1 MKKPTKKVLKPKTKT
16 KPSLKKKKT
25 IVAVKKPAAKKV
37 ASKIQKKSI
46 KQVRPVIKKAKKVE
60 KVSKQKKIVKP
71 AKAVKKIEKKIEKK
85 KAKKEIK
92 KITPVKTE
100 KVKTEKA
107 KMKEKKALLDKQRK
121 QRREKPSVSVID
133 NEKLEFLLKKGKLRG
148 FITFSEI
155 LSYFPNIE
163 ENIGEFEDLL
173 GKLDQMSI
181 DLRESKGYLDADV
194 EPKRKGRKRASTGKI
209 DSVQSYLREIGK
221 IPAITAREEK
231 ELAKRIEVGDQDAKR
246 KLAEANLRLVVSIAK
261 KYIGRSPNLTLL
273 DLIQEGNLG
282 LFRAVEKFDWRKGYK
297 FSTYATWW
305 IRQTI
310 TRALADQARTI
321 RIPVHMIE
329 TLTKYTQAKR
339 RLLQDLDREPL
350 AEEVA
355 AEMGIEVEKVRHL
368 EKISQKAVSLE
379 TPVGE
384 DEKDSVLGEFIKDD
398 KIESPASQ
406 AGRKLLRE
414 HMDEI
419 FKDLT
424 EREQKI
430 LSMRFGLEDGVTHT
444 LEEVGQEFKVTRE
457 RIRQIE
463 AKAIEKI
470 RQHKNLKKLE
480 GY

>member
-1 MKKPTKKVLKPKTKT
+1 MKKPMKKVLNQKTKT
-16 KPSLKKKKT
+16 KSSVQKQKKKT
-25 IVAVKKPAAKKV
+25 IAVVKKPAAKKV
-37 ASKIQKKSI
+37 APKTQKRSV
-46 KQVRPVIKKAKKVE
+46 KQVRPVSKKAKKVVKISTPKKSGKKLPIKKVAIKKIK
-60 KVSKQKKIVKP
+60 KVSSFKKAAPKVERKKAVSVKQKK
-71 AKAVKKIEKKIEKK
+71 EK
-85 KAKKEIK
+85 
-92 KITPVKTE
+92 
-100 KVKTEKA
+100 
-107 KMKEKKALLDKQRK
+107 L
-121 QRREKPSVSVID
+121 VSVID
-133 NEKLEFLLKKGKLRG
+133 SEKLEALLKKGKLRG

-173 GKLDQMSI
+173 GQLEQMSI
-181 DLRESKGYLDADV
+181 ELRESKGYLDAEV
-194 EPKRKGRKRASTGKI
+194 EPKKKGRKKASSGKI

-231 ELAKRIEVGDQDAKR
+231 ELAKRIELGDLDAKR

-355 AEMGIEVEKVRHL
+355 AEMGIEVEKVRHF

-384 DEKDSVLGEFIKDD
+384 DEKDSVLGEFIKDE

-419 FKDLT
+419 FRDLT

>member
-1 MKKPTKKVLKPKTKT
+1 MKKTK
-16 KPSLKKKKT
+16 
-25 IVAVKKPAAKKV
+25 
-37 ASKIQKKSI
+37 
-46 KQVRPVIKKAKKVE
+46 
-60 KVSKQKKIVKP
+60 KKIVKKTKP
-71 AKAVKKIEKKIEKK
+71 TPKKVAKKVVK
-85 KAKKEIK
+85 KAKPAPK
-92 KITPVKTE
+92 KVTKKAAKVKPVKRKKKVINVITP
-100 KVKTEKA
+100 
-107 KMKEKKALLDKQRK
+107 
-121 QRREKPSVSVID
+121 
-133 NEKLEFLLKKGKLRG
+133 EKLDGLMKKGRTRG
-148 FITFSEI
+148 FVTFSEI
-155 LSYFPNIE
+155 LTYFPNIE
-163 ENIGEFEDLL
+163 ENMNELEDMFS
-173 GKLDQMSI
+173 KMEQASI
-181 DLRESKGYLDADV
+181 EIKESRGYLDV
-194 EPKRKGRKRASTGKI
+194 EEGAVKKKGRKRVSSGKI
-209 DSVQSYLREIGK
+209 DSIQSYLKEIGR
-221 IPAITAREEK
+221 IEPITAKDEK
-231 ELAKRIEVGDQDAKR
+231 DLAKRIEAGDEDAKR

-339 RLLQDLDREPL
+339 KLLQELDREPL

-384 DEKDSVLGEFIKDD
+384 DEKDSVLGEFIKDE

-406 AGRKLLRE
+406 AGRTLLRE
-414 HMDEI
+414 HLEEI
-419 FKDLT
+419 FKDLA

-430 LSMRFGLEDGVTHT
+430 LFMRFGLEDGVTHT
-444 LEEVGQEFKVTRE
+444 LEEVGQEFGVTRE

-470 RQHKNLKKLE
+470 RQHKDLKKLE

>member
-1 MKKPTKKVLKPKTKT
+1 MKKTKKEL
-16 KPSLKKKKT
+16 
-25 IVAVKKPAAKKV
+25 
-37 ASKIQKKSI
+37 
-46 KQVRPVIKKAKKVE
+46 IKKAKPKKPLKKTV
-60 KVSKQKKIVKP
+60 KKKI
-71 AKAVKKIEKKIEKK
+71 A
-85 KAKKEIK
+85 
-92 KITPVKTE
+92 
-100 KVKTEKA
+100 
-107 KMKEKKALLDKQRK
+107 KKALVKKVKKRK
-121 QRREKPSVSVID
+121 KKVI
-133 NEKLEFLLKKGKLRG
+133 NVVIPEKLDELVKKGKTRG
-148 FITFSEI
+148 FVTFSEI
-155 LSYFPNIE
+155 LNYFPNIE
-163 ENIGEFEDLL
+163 ENMIE
-173 GKLDQMSI
+173 LDQMFGKLEQLSI
-181 DLRESKGYLDADV
+181 DVKDSKGYLDTTDTT
-194 EPKRKGRKRASTGKI
+194 KKKGRKRASTGKI
-209 DSVQSYLREIGK
+209 DSIQSYLKEIGR
-221 IPAITAREEK
+221 IDPITARDEK
-231 ELAKRIEVGDQDAKR
+231 DLARRIEAGDEDAKR

-339 RLLQDLDREPL
+339 KLLQELDREPL
-350 AEEVA
+350 DEEIA
-355 AEMGIEVEKVRHL
+355 SEMGIEVEKVRHL

-406 AGRKLLRE
+406 AGRTLLRE
-414 HMDEI
+414 HLDEI
-419 FKDLT
+419 FKDLA

-444 LEEVGQEFKVTRE
+444 LEEVGQEFGVTRE

-470 RQHKNLKKLE
+470 RGHKDLKKLE

>member
-1 MKKPTKKVLKPKTKT
+1 MKKTKKKLV
-16 KPSLKKKKT
+16 
-25 IVAVKKPAAKKV
+25 
-37 ASKIQKKSI
+37 
-46 KQVRPVIKKAKKVE
+46 KKAKLKKPLKKVV
-60 KVSKQKKIVKP
+60 KKKIT
-71 AKAVKKIEKKIEKK
+71 AKK
-85 KAKKEIK
+85 KAPVKKLK
-92 KITPVKTE
+92 KRKKRVINVITP
-100 KVKTEKA
+100 
-107 KMKEKKALLDKQRK
+107 
-121 QRREKPSVSVID
+121 
-133 NEKLEFLLKKGKLRG
+133 EKLDELVKKGKTRG
-148 FITFSEI
+148 FVTFSEI
-155 LSYFPNIE
+155 LNYFPNIE
-163 ENIGEFEDLL
+163 ENMIE
-173 GKLDQMSI
+173 LDQMFGKLEQLSI
-181 DLRESKGYLDADV
+181 DVKDSKGYLDTTDTT
-194 EPKRKGRKRASTGKI
+194 KKKGRKRASTGKI
-209 DSVQSYLREIGK
+209 DSIQSYLKEIGR
-221 IPAITAREEK
+221 IDPITARDEK
-231 ELAKRIEVGDQDAKR
+231 DLARRIEAGDEDAKR

-339 RLLQDLDREPL
+339 KLLQELDREPL
-350 AEEVA
+350 DEEIA

-406 AGRKLLRE
+406 AGRTLLRE
-414 HMDEI
+414 HLDEI
-419 FKDLT
+419 FKDLA

-444 LEEVGQEFKVTRE
+444 LEEVGQEFGVTRE

-470 RQHKNLKKLE
+470 RGHKDLKKLE

>member
-1 MKKPTKKVLKPKTKT
+1 
-16 KPSLKKKKT
+16 LKKKL
-25 IVAVKKPAAKKV
+25 KKKRTKPKIKKRKKKV
-37 ASKIQKKSI
+37 
-46 KQVRPVIKKAKKVE
+46 VLVVTPE
-60 KVSKQKKIVKP
+60 KMDELV
-71 AKAVKKIEKKIEKK
+71 
-85 KAKKEIK
+85 
-92 KITPVKTE
+92 
-100 KVKTEKA
+100 
-107 KMKEKKALLDKQRK
+107 
-121 QRREKPSVSVID
+121 
-133 NEKLEFLLKKGKLRG
+133 KKGKTRG
-148 FITFSEI
+148 FVTFSEI
-155 LSYFPNIE
+155 LNYFPNIE
-163 ENIGEFEDLL
+163 ENIRELNSMFE
-173 GKLDQMSI
+173 KLEQLSI
-181 DLRESKGYLDADV
+181 EVKDSKGYLDTD
-194 EPKRKGRKRASTGKI
+194 EIPKKKGRKRASSGKI
-209 DSVQSYLREIGK
+209 DSIQSYLKEIGR
-221 IPAITAREEK
+221 IDPITARDEK
-231 ELAKRIEVGDQDAKR
+231 DLAKRIEAGDEDAKR

-339 RLLQDLDREPL
+339 KLLQELDREPL
-350 AEEVA
+350 AEEIA

-384 DEKDSVLGEFIKDD
+384 DEKDSVLGEFIKDE
-398 KIESPASQ
+398 KVESPASQ
-406 AGRKLLRE
+406 AGRTLLRE
-414 HMDEI
+414 HLDEI
-419 FKDLT
+419 FKDLA

-444 LEEVGQEFKVTRE
+444 LEEVGQEFGVTRE

-470 RQHKNLKKLE
+470 RGHKGLKKLE

>member
-1 MKKPTKKVLKPKTKT
+1 MKKKGKTKT
-16 KPSLKKKKT
+16 KP
-25 IVAVKKPAAKKV
+25 
-37 ASKIQKKSI
+37 
-46 KQVRPVIKKAKKVE
+46 KAKVKR
-60 KVSKQKKIVKP
+60 KKRV
-71 AKAVKKIEKKIEKK
+71 
-85 KAKKEIK
+85 
-92 KITPVKTE
+92 
-100 KVKTEKA
+100 
-107 KMKEKKALLDKQRK
+107 
-121 QRREKPSVSVID
+121 VSVVTQ
-133 NEKLEFLLKKGKLRG
+133 EKLDELVKKGKTRG
-148 FITFSEI
+148 FVTFSEI
-155 LSYFPNIE
+155 LNYFPNIE
-163 ENIGEFEDLL
+163 ESMGELNSMFE
-173 GKLDQMSI
+173 KLEQLSI
-181 DLRESKGYLDADV
+181 DVRESKGYLDTDDV
-194 EPKRKGRKRASTGKI
+194 SKKKGRKRASTGKI
-209 DSVQSYLREIGK
+209 DSIQSYLKEIGR
-221 IPAITAREEK
+221 IDPITARDEK
-231 ELAKRIEVGDQDAKR
+231 DLAKRIEAGDEDAKR

-339 RLLQDLDREPL
+339 KLLQELDREPL
-350 AEEVA
+350 AEEIA

-384 DEKDSVLGEFIKDD
+384 DEKDSVLGEFIKDE
-398 KIESPASQ
+398 KVESPASQ
-406 AGRKLLRE
+406 AGRTLLRE
-414 HMDEI
+414 HLDEI
-419 FKDLT
+419 FKDLA

-444 LEEVGQEFKVTRE
+444 LEEVGQEFGVTRE

-470 RQHKNLKKLE
+470 RGHKDLKKLE